1 MLILGMTKTH
11 WLPSNS
17 QTIKLQTKSL
27 TSSTFRYATEYRN
40 QIQTNH
46 VHEFEKI
53 NENFEQY
60 ILRLARSM
68 LVRVNS
74 KYLAGATIR
83 DPHRITA
90 HFNNQPYHTAPLSL
104 SLVHNAVIRAH
115 LGIDHSI
122 TVFNK
127 PLEYSTESRIKLL
140 QLGGTMGFQ
149 LAVNVGF
156 AMAFVASFY
165 VLSYIKV
172 TSFCIHSTNTY
183 FKFEMHSLYRS
194 GPLNR
199 NFFNLLVVQMC

>member
-1 MLILGMTKTH
+1 M
-11 WLPSNS
+11 
-17 QTIKLQTKSL
+17 
-27 TSSTFRYATEYRN
+27 
-40 QIQTNH
+40 
-46 VHEFEKI
+46 HEFEKI
-53 NENFEQY
+53 NENFEDY

-74 KYLAGATIR
+74 RYLAGATIR
-83 DPHRITA
+83 DSLRIIA
-90 HFNNQPYHTAPLSL
+90 YFNNQPMHTAPLSL

-115 LGIDHSI
+115 LGVDHSI

-127 PLEYSTESRIKLL
+127 PLPYSAHSRMKLL

-172 TSFCIHSTNTY
+172 G
-183 FKFEMHSLYRS
+183 SLT
-194 GPLNR
+194 PNVT
-199 NFFNLLVVQMC
+199 F